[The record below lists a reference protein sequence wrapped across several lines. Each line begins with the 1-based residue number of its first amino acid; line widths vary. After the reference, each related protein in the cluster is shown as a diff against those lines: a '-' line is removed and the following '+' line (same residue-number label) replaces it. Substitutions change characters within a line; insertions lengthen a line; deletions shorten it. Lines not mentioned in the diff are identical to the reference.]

1 LKNLFKTDDNRG
13 RYALQLNLITN
24 SLTAGTSGAFKFEI
38 ISPESNQIAV
48 SSINPTI
55 EFLLQVSPCDASC
68 S

>member
-55 EFLLQVSPCDASC
+55 
-68 S
+68 